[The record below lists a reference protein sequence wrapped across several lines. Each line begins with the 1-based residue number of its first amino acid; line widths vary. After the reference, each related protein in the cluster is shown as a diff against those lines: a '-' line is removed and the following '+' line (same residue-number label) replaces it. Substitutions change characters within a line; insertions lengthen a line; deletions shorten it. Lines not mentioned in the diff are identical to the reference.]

1 MASYFDQFRPEADS
15 EAAETVGT
23 NTGSYFDQFKPQPA
37 PEPGRP
43 EGGLLNDAAAAF
55 GVGSNRLLQTLGS
68 AYGLVT
74 GDMDNWATQ
83 QGASGVE
90 YFEDMKSEEYLANER
105 KSAER
110 IAQADGFL
118 DELQAGAM
126 AAIDNPM
133 MLIEQIPNMLAPGG
147 AGMAAARALGR
158 TAGAVA
164 GVAGGATLQA
174 SDIGSGTYEELMQRP
189 PTEWE
194 ANDEYQSMTSDGVD
208 PEVAK
213 HQIALNL
220 ARTAASEAGVVSLAS
235 SRIPGARTI
244 ENAAARI
251 PGAKGAVSR
260 AAGGAIGEAAQE
272 AIEEGSGQLFTNL
285 NVGQV
290 QTDRDLMGGVAAAAG
305 QGAAAGGI
313 FGAAGGAA
321 NTAAEPQAA
330 IDDAEAEA
338 AVAALQ
344 EEARARA
351 ADEDVAAS
359 QAAAEVEAAG
369 GDALDATLAAQTA
382 YNETATR
389 RQLEEREQAA
399 AVAELDRLQGRAE
412 QGPIGT
418 TMDQPIEPESLD
430 ANPITAAID
439 RARSRGDEEAVVR
452 LENARRMDETAKRF
466 EAEGRVEQAAN
477 FRQRSQAILQ
487 SVDRTTAVAP
497 RESFVRE
504 GELQTAEQ
512 VTPAVAPREPETI
525 DGTPALPPTTAPGQA
540 AINVP
545 KTTEQAAR
553 SERKRVADIAAREGV
568 IQPGQ
573 PGRMQAPIVEETE
586 AEVIDD
592 ASYPAP
598 PAAEGETQAEIPQ
611 GADVRAP
618 AGTGSVDANRSSAS
632 YDDQALTAARDR
644 TKSADAAFEAADNAW
659 QDNPTTAS
667 ERDMLAA
674 SVERAKARVDA
685 ERIEYIRGR
694 MRRGASQAEAEAAYE
709 DFAGKVRKKAIDNP
723 SGPAANAPI
732 GKLAREER
740 ALAETGSD
748 LDTDVEAGYVRFEEP
763 TLGIPR
769 QQMPQ
774 IKAGDRSALVQFLE
788 ARGVQNQRD
797 TVSPDTLKPTQ
808 TNYSPAKVAD
818 QKNYSSKRAVLVS
831 RDGRIVDGHH
841 QWLAAREAGEDIDVI
856 RLDTTA
862 EDAISL
868 AVDFPSSTTEA
879 AMQAERD
886 DEVLRSRPA
895 QLTPIMQAAQ
905 ANRELTEALK
915 PLKDQRITEQVEDED
930 GNVVEISRSVDKEVR
945 QMQKRLQVMDSLMEC
960 LG

>member
-37 PEPGRP
+37 PEPERP

-189 PTEWE
+189 PTEWD
-194 ANDEYQSMTSDGVD
+194 ANDEYQSMVSDGVD

-290 QTDRDLMGGVAAAAG
+290 QTDRELMGGVAAAAG

-321 NTAAEPQAA
+321 NTAAEPQAE

-351 ADEDVAAS
+351 SEEDVAAS

-512 VTPAVAPREPETI
+512 VTPTVAPREPVTI

-611 GADVRAP
+611 GADVRTP
-618 AGTGSVDANRSSAS
+618 AGAGSVD
-632 YDDQALTAARDR
+632 TDR
-644 TKSADAAFEAADNAW
+644 TVQEG
-659 QDNPTTAS
+659 
-667 ERDMLAA
+667 
-674 SVERAKARVDA
+674 
-685 ERIEYIRGR
+685 I
-694 MRRGASQAEAEAAYE
+694 
-709 DFAGKVRKKAIDNP
+709 
-723 SGPAANAPI
+723 
-732 GKLAREER
+732 
-740 ALAETGSD
+740 
-748 LDTDVEAGYVRFEEP
+748 DTDVEAGYVRFKEP

-769 QQMPQ
+769 KQMPQ
-774 IKAGDRSALVQFLE
+774 INAGDRSALVQFLE
-788 ARGVQNQRD
+788 ARGVQNQRE

-818 QKNYSSKRAVLVS
+818 QKTYKSKRAVIVS
-831 RDGRIVDGHH
+831 REGRIVDGHH
-841 QWLAAREAGEDIDVI
+841 QWLAAREAGEDIDII

-879 AMQAERD
+879 AMSAAKSSMEDMLGEQAERD
-886 DEVLRSRPA
+886 DEVLRRRAAP
-895 QLTPIMQAAQ
+895 LTPIMQAAQ
-905 ANRELTEALK
+905 ANRELTEALR